1 MPLTNCMEGDLGSW
15 GAALLEPYSDRPESK
30 GSMLASSEHLS
41 ELVHQYLEDG
51 WQVVCH
57 LPFCRI
63 CIYDS
68 SGQNIH
74 CIGDRANHII
84 LDIFEDILEGKS
96 GKPKANVSEWRPRI
110 EHAQIFSLADLERIG
125 RLGGNSFIPY
135 IVTEFNSLQ

>member
-1 MPLTNCMEGDLGSW
+1 MDCIGGALGSW
-15 GAALLEPYSDRPESK
+15 GAALLEPYSDRPDSK

-41 ELVHQYLEDG
+41 KLVHRYHDDG

-57 LPFCRI
+57 LLFCCS
-63 CIYDS
+63 CIYDP

-96 GKPKANVSEWRPRI
+96 GKPKVNVSEWRLRI
-110 EHAQIFSLADLERIG
+110 EHAQIISPADLERVG
-125 RLGGNSFIPY
+125 RLGGSSFILCVMSR
-135 IVTEFNSLQ
+135 INWLQ

>member
-1 MPLTNCMEGDLGSW
+1 MDCIGGALGSW
-15 GAALLEPYSDRPESK
+15 GAALLEPYSDRPDSK

-41 ELVHQYLEDG
+41 KLVHRYHDDG

-57 LPFCRI
+57 LLFCCS
-63 CIYDS
+63 CIYDP

-96 GKPKANVSEWRPRI
+96 GKPKVNVSEWRPRI
-110 EHAQIFSLADLERIG
+110 EHAQIISLTDLERVG
-125 RLGGNSFIPY
+125 RLGGSSFILCVMSR
-135 IVTEFNSLQ
+135 INWLQ